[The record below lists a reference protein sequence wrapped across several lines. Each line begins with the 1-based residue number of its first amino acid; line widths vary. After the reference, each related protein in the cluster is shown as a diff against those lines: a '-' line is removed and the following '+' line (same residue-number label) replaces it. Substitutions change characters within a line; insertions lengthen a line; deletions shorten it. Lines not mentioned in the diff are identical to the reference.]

1 MRGGKFTLCIFS
13 RDLRGGRKGDHE
25 VIQVEVTI
33 PKLVVESLFQ
43 KVEKDAAVEK
53 ISTEKPKEEENKKM
67 NVKIEKGKE
76 NEKAAIKIEEKIIE
90 EKKDGDAAIC
100 IYGMKGK

>member
-1 MRGGKFTLCIFS
+1 MAKKHLFFVCPSSHFPTSSS
-13 RDLRGGRKGDHE
+13 RPRLSKY
-25 VIQVEVTI
+25 
-33 PKLVVESLFQ
+33 KLVYR
-43 KVEKDAAVEK
+43 KRANEKQQNIFALK
-53 ISTEKPKEEENKKM
+53 RHSFSKKKM
-67 NVKIEKGKE
+67 NVKIGKGKE